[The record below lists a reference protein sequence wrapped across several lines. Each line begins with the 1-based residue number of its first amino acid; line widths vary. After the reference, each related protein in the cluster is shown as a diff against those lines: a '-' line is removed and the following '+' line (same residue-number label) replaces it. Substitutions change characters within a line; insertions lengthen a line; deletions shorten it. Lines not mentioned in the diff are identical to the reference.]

1 MDSGVDRFSTRSISF
16 EGAMMK
22 LPNIDMHRPLPLWIP
37 IAMITFLVTL
47 WDGLPHME
55 YLPCALILAAV

>member
-1 MDSGVDRFSTRSISF
+1 
-16 EGAMMK
+16 MMK